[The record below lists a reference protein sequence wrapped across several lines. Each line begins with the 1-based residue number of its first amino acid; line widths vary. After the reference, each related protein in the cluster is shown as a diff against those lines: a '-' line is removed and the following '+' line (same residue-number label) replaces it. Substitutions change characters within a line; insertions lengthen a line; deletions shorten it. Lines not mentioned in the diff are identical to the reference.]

1 MKKVAI
7 MQPYFLPYIG
17 YFQLINAVDEF
28 IVYDNIQFSK
38 KGWFH
43 RNRFLQNGK
52 DEYFTLP
59 LRKDSDYLNVDQR
72 QLSETWPAEREK
84 ILRKFRE
91 NYKKAPFFD
100 LVFPEIEAI
109 CYFEDDNL
117 FRFLL
122 NSLRSV
128 TKLLGIQTPFVISSS
143 LSIDHTL
150 RGQDK
155 VIALCQALGA
165 SDYVNPIGGLEL
177 YQNSAFSERGLDLSF
192 IRSRPIVYP
201 QFSDNFVPWLSILD
215 LLMFNSTDQIKLWL
229 GEFDVIR
236 N

>member
-100 LVFPEIEAI
+100 LIFPEIETI

-155 VIALCQALGA
+155 VIALCQAMDA
-165 SDYVNPIGGLEL
+165 THYINPIGGLEL
-177 YQNSAFSERGLDLSF
+177 YQNSAFSERGLDLIF